1 MEEWVNEKSFFNNRV
16 WITWISKRN
25 RLAYI
30 EFLKIAIG
38 ASKGNTSIVWT
49 CSQSI
54 PCVRKSRNTM
64 KEVFEYGLYEIRFKR

>member
-1 MEEWVNEKSFFNNRV
+1 MEEWVNEKSVFNNRV

-30 EFLKIAIG
+30 EFIKIAIG
-38 ASKGNTSIVWT
+38 TSKGNTSIVWT

-64 KEVFEYGLYEIRFKR
+64 KGGCLYGYWI